1 MELRALFVNLFS
13 KLSDMKKYSFNVE
26 KVTEELIQW
35 IRDWFEVNGKGCNAV
50 IGISGGKDSTT
61 VAALC
66 CKALGADR
74 VIGVMMPCGDQKDI
88 SDSIMICKHL
98 GIRNYTVNIKD
109 AVDGVLGQMEA
120 AGVEITK
127 LTRTNLPPR
136 IRMST
141 LYAVSQSNNGRVSN
155 NCNKSEDVMGY
166 STRYGDSVGDFSPLS
181 ELTTVEI
188 VQIADY
194 LGVPYE
200 LSHKTPIDGLNFNPD
215 GSYVTDEQNMG
226 VSYNEIH
233 QYVRLGG
240 LPQEKQE
247 MIAKR
252 EKANE
257 FKLLLMPKYTPGEDL
272 LYTQE

>member
-1 MELRALFVNLFS
+1 ME
-13 KLSDMKKYSFNVE
+13 KYSFNVE
-26 KVTEELIQW
+26 KVTAGLIEW

-66 CKALGADR
+66 CKALGRDR
-74 VIGVMMPCGDQKDI
+74 VIGVMMPCGVQKDI
-88 SDSIMICKHL
+88 SDSIGICEWL
-98 GIRNYTVNIKD
+98 GIKNYTINIKD
-109 AVDGVLGQMEA
+109 AVDGVLGQLQA
-120 AGVEITK
+120 AGIEPTK
-127 LTRTNLPPR
+127 LTRTNLPAR

-141 LYAVSQSNNGRVSN
+141 LYAVSQSHNGRVSN

-194 LGVPYE
+194 LGVPFQFA
-200 LSHKTPIDGLNFNPD
+200 HKTPIDGLNTNPD

-240 LPQEKQE
+240 LPQDKQE

-252 EKANE
+252 EKANL
-257 FKLLLMPKYTPGEDL
+257 FKLMLMPKYTPAREL
-272 LYTQE
+272 LYSECPGE

>member
-1 MELRALFVNLFS
+1 
-13 KLSDMKKYSFNVE
+13 MKEYRFNVE
-26 KVTEELIQW
+26 KVTEELIEW
-35 IRDWFEVNGKGCNAV
+35 IRNWFEENGKGCNAV

-66 CKALGADR
+66 CKALGKDR
-74 VIGVMMPCGDQKDI
+74 VIGVMMPCGVQKDI
-88 SDSIMICKHL
+88 SDSIKICEWL
-98 GIRNYTVNIKD
+98 GIKNYTINIKD
-109 AVDGVLGQMEA
+109 AMDAVLNQMEV
-120 AGVEITK
+120 AGLEITK

-200 LSHKTPIDGLNFNPD
+200 LAHKTPIDGLNTNPD

-226 VSYNEIH
+226 ISYAEIH
-233 QYVRLGG
+233 KYVRTGDLS
-240 LPQEKQE
+240 PEKTE

-252 EKANE
+252 EKANL
-257 FKLLLMPKYTPGEDL
+257 FKLLLMPKYTPGEDV
-272 LYTQE
+272 LYSE